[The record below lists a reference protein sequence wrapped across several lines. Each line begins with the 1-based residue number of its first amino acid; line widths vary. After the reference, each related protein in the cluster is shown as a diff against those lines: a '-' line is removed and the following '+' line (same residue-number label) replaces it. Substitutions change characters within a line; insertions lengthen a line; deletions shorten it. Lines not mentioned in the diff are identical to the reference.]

1 MKNFIKNYLLLSLMG
16 LGFVIVIGL
25 MVIVDANA
33 PKPGETQATAVAAD
47 GAVVA
52 SDAVMP
58 PMEMTEL
65 GILSIEKMDGGIVQ
79 FNVEVAKTMEEWS
92 NGLMYRTSLPEN
104 QGMLFVFQDNQER
117 AFWMKNVVIPL
128 DMVFIDNE
136 GIIHNIIS
144 NAVPG
149 DESQRRSNGPVP
161 YVLEINGGVAEKLG
175 IEVGDKVIHAEIR
188 PIQ

>member
-1 MKNFIKNYLLLSLMG
+1 
-16 LGFVIVIGL
+16 
-25 MVIVDANA
+25 
-33 PKPGETQATAVAAD
+33 
-47 GAVVA
+47 
-52 SDAVMP
+52 
-58 PMEMTEL
+58 MEMTEL

-79 FNVEVAKTMEEWS
+79 FNVELAKTMEEWQ